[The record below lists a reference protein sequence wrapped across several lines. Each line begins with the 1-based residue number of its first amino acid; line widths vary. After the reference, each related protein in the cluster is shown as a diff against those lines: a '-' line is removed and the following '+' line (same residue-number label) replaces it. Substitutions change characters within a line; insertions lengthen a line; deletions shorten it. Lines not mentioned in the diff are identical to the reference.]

1 MYNIKS
7 EKIRNP
13 YVLTALV
20 STLKQNGYTDAIQGV
35 IEDIELCSKTESTI
49 QKAHE
54 LKAQYYPVRV
64 GEVASDFEMED
75 EFGKMVKLSDF
86 RGKMVFIDVWAT
98 WCGGCVEG
106 LPYFMAL
113 RDQYKDQKDLVLL
126 TISDDGIEAKSR
138 WLKFLKEKKYSG
150 KIPHLIINKEKDN
163 FTKDYCITGIPRYI
177 LIDKEGK
184 IVNAWHVAAKHE
196 LFPWFFKIELDNMN
210 RE

>member
-1 MYNIKS
+1 
-7 EKIRNP
+7 
-13 YVLTALV
+13 
-20 STLKQNGYTDAIQGV
+20 
-35 IEDIELCSKTESTI
+35 
-49 QKAHE
+49 
-54 LKAQYYPVRV
+54 
-64 GEVASDFEMED
+64 
-75 EFGKMVKLSDF
+75 MV
-86 RGKMVFIDVWAT
+86 DV
-98 WCGGCVEG
+98 

>member
-1 MYNIKS
+1 M
-7 EKIRNP
+7 
-13 YVLTALV
+13 

-64 GEVASDFEMED
+64 GEMAPDFEMED

-86 RGKMVFIDVWAT
+86 RGEMVFIDVWAT

-150 KIPHLIINKEKDN
+150 KVPHLIINKEKDN

-196 LFPWFFKIELDNMN
+196 LFSWAFNMELENMN
-210 RE
+210 RK

>member
-1 MYNIKS
+1 MFMT
-7 EKIRNP
+7 
-13 YVLTALV
+13 VFA
-20 STLKQNGYTDAIQGV
+20 
-35 IEDIELCSKTESTI
+35 
-49 QKAHE
+49 QKE
-54 LKAQYYPVRV
+54 EVLKAGMTSP
-64 GEVASDFEMED
+64 DFKYKD
-75 EFGKMVKLSDF
+75 VNGKTVSLKDL
-86 RGKMVFIDVWAT
+86 RGKYVYIDVWAT

-163 FTKDYCITGIPRYI
+163 FTKDYCLTGIPRYI

-196 LFPWFFKIELDNMN
+196 LFSWVFKMELDNMN

>member
-1 MYNIKS
+1 M
-7 EKIRNP
+7 
-13 YVLTALV
+13 

-64 GEVASDFEMED
+64 GEMAPDFEMED

-86 RGKMVFIDVWAT
+86 RGEMVFIDVWAT

-138 WLKFLKEKKYSG
+138 WLKFLKRKNILVKF
-150 KIPHLIINKEKDN
+150 LI
-163 FTKDYCITGIPRYI
+163 
-177 LIDKEGK
+177 
-184 IVNAWHVAAKHE
+184 
-196 LFPWFFKIELDNMN
+196 
-210 RE
+210 